1 VVLFSFFSFFSFS
14 SFSSFFSLFLRYK
27 RTGGPEPWNR
37 PVTANP
43 EMGHFECE
51 KDDFVLLVCDGVSE
65 GNFPNAEVRRRE
77 REREKTETERRQR
90 QRDMFT
96 Q

>member
-1 VVLFSFFSFFSFS
+1 MVPSFFFSFS
-14 SFSSFFSLFLRYK
+14 FSVFFFSFFFSLFLRYK

-77 REREKTETERRQR
+77 RERE
-90 QRDMFT
+90 RDIENMFT